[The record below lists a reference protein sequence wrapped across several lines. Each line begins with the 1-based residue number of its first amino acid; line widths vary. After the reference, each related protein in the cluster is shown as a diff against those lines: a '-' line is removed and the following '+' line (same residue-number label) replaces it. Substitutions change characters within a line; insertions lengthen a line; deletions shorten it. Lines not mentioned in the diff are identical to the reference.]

1 MALSLI
7 FGRQKY
13 AQSQINFP
21 VTGINLI
28 TFDTMVSEEH
38 KFSSRVTYYPVE
50 SGTIVSDHILNQ
62 PDVVILSG
70 LITDTP
76 LSLFAPFNRS
86 VAAFNTLILL
96 HQRRAVVDIV
106 TGIKVYKNMA
116 ITSID
121 VPRTVKTGQTLTFNI
136 QLQKIVF
143 DDTIQVLRDRRNV
156 FAGIE
161 DVTPRAIVAE
171 NTNIPFIQNDP
182 PFSLK
187 DQASTAINVGVQ
199 SLLSVPRAIISNV
212 TANLWINSRSHKCK

>member
-1 MALSLI
+1 MSLSLI

-13 AQSQINFP
+13 AQSQINQ
-21 VTGINLI
+21 TELLGGANLI

-70 LITDTP
+70 LVTDTP
-76 LSLFAPFNRS
+76 LNIFATFNRS
-86 VAAFNTLILL
+86 VAVFNTLIQL
-96 HQRRAVVDIV
+96 HERRAVVDIV

-136 QLQKIVF
+136 EFQKIVF
-143 DDTIQVLRDRRNV
+143 DETIQVLRDQGNV
-156 FAGIE
+156 FAGIQ

-171 NTNIPFIQNDP
+171 NTNIPLLQNDP

-187 DQASTAINVGVQ
+187 DQASTATNVGVQ
-199 SLLSVPRAIISNV
+199 SLASIPTAILSNV
-212 TANLWINSRSHKCK
+212 LLNLPLIYGVV